1 MIASARA
8 ALATRGLQPIWLAT
22 VALFAVSPILAP
34 GSLDG
39 SALLSMLPFAAI
51 LAVAGIGQTLVV
63 QQRGL
68 DLSVPG
74 TISLTTLIVTRVP
87 GGDDGRLP
95 EALVLALL
103 VCLAAGLISGI
114 AVTRFGITPLVA
126 TLGVNALAIG
136 AILQVTNG
144 TSTAVSPPGLSQFA
158 LGKTIGIPNTLIVAA
173 LAIAAVT
180 VIVRATAP
188 GRRFVAVGSSPTAAY
203 VAGLRVRRYVI
214 ATYACAGVASGL
226 AGVMLAGFLQTPGL
240 LPGDSYLLPSIVA
253 VVLGGTSLAG
263 GTGSVLATAGGAL
276 FLTQLEQVVLGMGA
290 SPAAQLVIQGLIIA
304 LGMALRNV
312 RWREIASVG
321 SRPGGFR
328 GQGSADTAAPP
339 GASPGTGHWWIG
351 PP

>member
-1 MIASARA
+1 VIASARA

-144 TSTAVSPPGLSQFA
+144 TSTSVAPPGLSDFA
-158 LGKTIGIPNTLIVAA
+158 LGKTAGIPNTVIVAV
-173 LAIAAVT
+173 LAVIAVT
-180 VIVRATAP
+180 VVIRATVP

-214 ATYACAGVASGL
+214 ATYACASVASGL

-240 LPGDSYLLPSIVA
+240 LPGDGYLLPTIAA

-276 FLTQLEQVVLGMGA
+276 FLTQLQQVVLGVGA
-290 SPAAQLVIQGLIIA
+290 SPAAELVIQGLIIA
-304 LGMALRNV
+304 LGMALRTV
-312 RWREIASVG
+312 RWREIARPARRSGGNHG
-321 SRPGGFR
+321 SG
-328 GQGSADTAAPP
+328 
-339 GASPGTGHWWIG
+339 PGTGA
-351 PP
+351 PPSGATQAEGGGG

>member
-1 MIASARA
+1 
-8 ALATRGLQPIWLAT
+8 
-22 VALFAVSPILAP
+22 
-34 GSLDG
+34 
-39 SALLSMLPFAAI
+39 MLPFAAI

-74 TISLTTLIVTRVP
+74 IISLTTLIVTRVP

-95 EALVLALL
+95 GALVLAL
-103 VCLAAGLISGI
+103 VACLLAGLISGI

-144 TSTAVSPPGLSQFA
+144 TSTAVAPHGLDQFA
-158 LGKTIGIPNTLIVAA
+158 LGKTVGIPNTVIVAIVV
-173 LAIAAVT
+173 LLAVT
-180 VIVRATAP
+180 VVIRYTAP
-188 GRRFVAVGSSPTAAY
+188 GRRFVAVGSSPRAAY
-203 VAGLRVRRYVI
+203 VAGLRVNRYVI
-214 ATYACAGVASGL
+214 ATYAFAALAYGL
-226 AGVMLAGFLQTPGL
+226 AGVLLAGFLQTPGL
-240 LPGDSYLLPSIVA
+240 LPGDNYLLPSIAA

-304 LGMALRNV
+304 LGMALRTV
-312 RWREIASVG
+312 RWRGIG
-321 SRPGGFR
+321 RRPV
-328 GQGSADTAAPP
+328 DPE
-339 GASPGTGHWWIG
+339 GTRTG
-351 PP
+351 PPLGGYHPVPAEGGGG

>member
-1 MIASARA
+1 VIDRVG
-8 ALATRGLQPIWLAT
+8 ALFGARGLAPIWPAT
-22 VALFAVSPILAP
+22 IALFLVSPILAS
-34 GSLDG
+34 GSLAG

-74 TISLTTLIVTRVP
+74 IISLTTLIVTRVP
-87 GGDDGRLP
+87 GGDDGKLP
-95 EALVLALL
+95 GALVLALA
-103 VCLAAGLISGI
+103 VCLLAGLVSGV

-144 TSTAVSPPGLSQFA
+144 TSTAVAPHGLDQFA
-158 LGKTIGIPNTLIVAA
+158 LGKTAGIPNTVIVAIVV
-173 LAIAAVT
+173 LIAVT
-180 VIVRATAP
+180 VVIRFSAP

-203 VAGLRVRRYVI
+203 VAGLRVNRYIV
-214 ATYACAGVASGL
+214 ATYVVASLAYGL

-240 LPGDSYLLPSIVA
+240 LPGDNYLLPTIAA

-290 SPAAQLVIQGLIIA
+290 SSAAQLVIQGLIIA
-304 LGMALRNV
+304 LGMALRTV
-312 RWREIASVG
+312 HWRGIAQAAGRSG
-321 SRPGGFR
+321 GIRGTGPTDPPRPG
-328 GQGSADTAAPP
+328 AAAAE
-339 GASPGTGHWWIG
+339 GGGG
-351 PP
+351 